1 MHKIQLKPDIE
12 VIEPVIHP
20 PCKIP
25 IALQDK
31 LERELKSMGELQV
44 IVKVT
49 GATDWVNSI
58 ATPEKQRTG
67 ALRVCLD
74 QEI

>member
-1 MHKIQLKPDIE
+1 MHKIQLKPDIK

-25 IALQDK
+25 IALQDR
-31 LERELKSMGELQV
+31 LERELKSMGERQV

-49 GATDWVNSI
+49 GATD
-58 ATPEKQRTG
+58 
-67 ALRVCLD
+67 
-74 QEI
+74 